1 MRKHLFLG
9 LIGLLLVILAACGSS
24 ATAVPAAKQAPAA
37 VVAPAAAAQPA
48 AQPGPLA
55 AVASAQAVAAGAVP
69 SALAA
74 YAAKYAGGPG
84 AVYVGDL
91 KQLVGPAPTK
101 ELGDFDGNVPLE
113 SLQRHLPVYESDYYK
128 SLLEKAKLT
137 NPTPLVSTGQKF
149 DIQYACINRTLGH
162 CKLSGSFYFPNLL
175 ARTKGQLNLVST
187 SWPELGISGTDLLS
201 LVDNGTVAFA
211 NINAVSVAGVEPA
224 IELQE
229 LFGLYPD
236 RVTQF
241 KAVSAI
247 FPDLENLVVRSTG
260 GGKVVHFS
268 WISGN
273 DFYFFTAK
281 PLKTLADFK
290 GMKTRAFGLAISD
303 WILGMGAEAQV
314 VPFADVYTAL
324 ERGILDAGVTGGDA
338 GHGQRWYEV
347 TKHISGPLVAWPSH
361 FNVMNKKVWEK
372 LPPDLQQIM
381 IEEGAKF
388 ELEGLRIGAIQNEL
402 GLEKNIRAG
411 MEYLEFSPEIRAR
424 SDAVVFERVV
434 PNWVKRVGPDKPFIK
449 VFNEHVGPRI
459 GMRVEPDGSVVKVP
473 ITLK

>member
-1 MRKHLFLG
+1 VRKHLFLG

-24 ATAVPAAKQAPAA
+24 ATAVPAAPVAPVAAVQPAAPAAQAAVAKPAAPAA
-37 VVAPAAAAQPA
+37 VAAPAVSP
-48 AQPGPLA
+48 
-55 AVASAQAVAAGAVP
+55 
-69 SALAA
+69 ALAA
-74 YAAKYAGGPG
+74 YAAKYAGAPG
-84 AVYVGDL
+84 AIYVGDL

-101 ELGDFDGNVPLE
+101 ELGDFDGNVPLD
-113 SLQRHLPVYESDYYK
+113 SLQRHLFVYESDYYK

-137 NPTPLVSTGQKF
+137 NPTPLVSTGQT
-149 DIQYACINRTLGH
+149 ITMQYACLNRSLGH
-162 CKLSGSFYFPNLL
+162 CKLSHSYFFPNLL
-175 ARTKGQLNLVST
+175 ARTNGQLNLVST

-201 LVDNGTVAFA
+201 LVDSGTVAFA

-247 FPDLENLVVRSTG
+247 FPDLEKLVEGATG

-273 DFYFFTAK
+273 DFYFYTKK

-314 VPFADVYTAL
+314 VPFSDVYTAL

-402 GLEKNIRAG
+402 GLEKNIREG

-424 SDAVVFERVV
+424 SDAAVFERVV

-449 VFNEHVGPRI
+449 VFNEHVGPRV
-459 GMRVEPDGSVVKVP
+459 GMHVQPDGSVIKVP